1 MTLPGCI
8 SSTGKGFSE
17 SGQAGATCRTAL
29 SPRCVEELSGRRVLV
44 VGDLMLDAY
53 LFGDADRI
61 SPEAPVPVVR
71 IEEERHLL
79 GGAGNVARNIAALG
93 GRATLLG
100 VTGDDREASI
110 LRSLVEQEGI
120 NPCLVPV
127 KSRPTTVKTRVM
139 ARRQQ
144 MLRLDRED
152 ASPLPE
158 EALRVVLSRFDDMI
172 EEHDII
178 ILSDYAKGIVSPA
191 FMAHVQRRIEL
202 AKSEKRLLV
211 DPKPANTAL
220 YQGAFL
226 MTPNTREAGECAGCG
241 VRTREDIV
249 RAGRRLLEEPGCPCL
264 LITLGADGMA
274 LFSGS
279 DDIWHIPTM
288 ARDVF
293 DVTGAGDTVIATL
306 GLGLAADLDL
316 LAACMLA
323 NYAAGLVVARV
334 GAATVSPEELASAIR
349 HLPAPSLSRWSEC
362 CPAC

>member
-1 MTLPGCI
+1 MTLSGCVAP
-8 SSTGKGFSE
+8 TEKGVSG
-17 SGQAGATCRTAL
+17 SGQEEAMHRKVL
-29 SPRCVEELSGRRVLV
+29 SPQCVEDLSGRRVLV

-53 LFGDADRI
+53 LFGDAERI

-93 GRATLLG
+93 GKATLLG
-100 VTGDDREASI
+100 VTGEDREAVI
-110 LRSLVEQEGI
+110 LRSLLDREGI
-120 NPCLVPV
+120 TPCLVSAS
-127 KSRPTTVKTRVM
+127 SRPTTVKTRVM

-144 MLRLDRED
+144 MVRLDRED
-152 ASPLPE
+152 ASPLPKD
-158 EALRVVLSRFDDMI
+158 ALLAVLSHFDDLL

-178 ILSDYAKGIVSPA
+178 ILSDYAKGIVSPE
-191 FMAHVQRRIEL
+191 FMTHVMRRIDL
-202 AKSEKRLLV
+202 AGREKRLLV
-211 DPKPANTAL
+211 DPKPANAPL

-226 MTPNTREAGECAGCG
+226 MTPNTREAGECAGCP
-241 VRTREDIV
+241 VHAREDIV
-249 RAGRRLLEEPGCPCL
+249 RAGLRLLKDPGCPCL
-264 LITLGADGMA
+264 LITLGAEGMA

-279 DDIWHIPTM
+279 DEIWHIPTM

-306 GLGLAADLDL
+306 GLGLAAGMDL

-334 GAATVSPEELASAIR
+334 GAATVSPEELAEAIR
-349 HLPAPSLSRWSEC
+349 HLPAPALSRWSAC
-362 CPAC
+362 CPA